1 MLPFTSPRKTLQQ
14 SKYKCHT
21 CYKCFIN
28 THSEDTADPLPP
40 IQPASIV
47 DEIKYI
53 VFKSSLMELFRKC
66 ISCCNECVGEVAYQ
80 KGTFVAIKQICS
92 HCGHQRLWRSQPHIR
107 DTPAGNLLLSAA
119 ILFSGATPGK
129 TFRLLGYMG
138 VACISD
144 RTFYYHQSQY
154 LQPAVLSVWEG
165 KQHELLAECTSR
177 CTPLSI
183 DGDGRADSPGHSA
196 KYGSYGII
204 DLSINK
210 VLHIELVQVGLNTS
224 KLSLTSSNR
233 AMKSNQ
239 VTIWRRKDCPGLSSF

>member
-1 MLPFTSPRKTLQQ
+1 MLTL
-14 SKYKCHT
+14 
-21 CYKCFIN
+21 
-28 THSEDTADPLPP
+28 
-40 IQPASIV
+40 
-47 DEIKYI
+47 
-53 VFKSSLMELFRKC
+53 
-66 ISCCNECVGEVAYQ
+66 
-80 KGTFVAIKQICS
+80 
-92 HCGHQRLWRSQPHIR
+92 GHQQLCRIQPHIK

-144 RTFYYHQSQY
+144 RAFYYHQSQY

-177 CTPLSI
+177 GTPLSI
-183 DGDGRADSPGHSA
+183 GDDGRADSPGHSA

-210 VLHIELVQVGLNTS
+210 VLHIELVQVGLNKS
-224 KLSLTSSNR
+224 KLSLITLNR

-239 VTIWRRKDCPGLSSF
+239 VTI